1 MVDMF
6 VNDIRKK
13 YSKYIKN
20 ECKEHGCMVDLGK
33 ISDAIILDG
42 DELIGSKSRSCDCI
56 IFDMRNGLHI
66 SIIELKSTYVKSDE
80 VIDKFTKTKEQ
91 VMNIMNEFHYNGQF
105 FITLTLLIKSDF
117 RNFSARF
124 LFRGATLS
132 IRDKVC
138 KINLEKCGYNIKKC
152 KYQNITWDL

>member
-13 YSKYIKN
+13 YSGYIKN
-20 ECKEHGCMVDLGK
+20 ECKEHGCMIDFGK

-42 DELIGSKSRSCDCI
+42 DKLIGSKSKSCDCI
-56 IFDMRNGLHI
+56 IFDMRNELHI

-80 VIDKFTKTKEQ
+80 VIEKFTKTKEH
-91 VMNIMNEFHYNGQF
+91 VMDIMNHFRYNEQF
-105 FITLTLLIKSDF
+105 FITLTLLTKRDF
-117 RNFSARF
+117 RKFSARF
-124 LFRGATLS
+124 LFRAPALR

-138 KINLEKCGYNIKKC
+138 KINLEKCGYNIEKC
-152 KYQNITWDL
+152 KYQNIT